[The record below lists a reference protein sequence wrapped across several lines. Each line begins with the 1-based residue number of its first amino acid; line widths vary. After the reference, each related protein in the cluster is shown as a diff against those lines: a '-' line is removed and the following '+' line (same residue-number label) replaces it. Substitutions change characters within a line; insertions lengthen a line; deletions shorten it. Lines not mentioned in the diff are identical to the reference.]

1 MKKTGILI
9 LLFTAALALVGCG
22 GDRNG
27 AFGDKIVE
35 WYELSEDAKYE
46 NGAVEVNFWHR
57 SGEANQQIIQKWIGE
72 FNELYP
78 NITVIET
85 KVGNNYDELSDAIA
99 LAIPAGDQPD
109 IAESYPDH
117 VARYGKA
124 ALALNNFV
132 TNPNIGY
139 SQTEIDDFLTGLW
152 EEGTSYDGQGTMMSL
167 PFTKSSE
174 ALFYNEGYFNKHG
187 YEVPKTWDEVF
198 ALAETIKEKEPDSY
212 PFGYDST
219 DNLFITGS
227 EQWDAP
233 YTGYNKKTGRGEVL
247 FNNDKSKDMIS
258 YFKDKVDRGLMLTRS
273 LNGNAYTSDIMK
285 TNEKLYMFV
294 GSTGGA
300 RYSIE
305 GAKDEVFKAGY
316 RVGVAP
322 VPVKSLDNRKQIQQ
336 GPNINLFNSKDEQK
350 MIASWLFAKF
360 MLEAERTAEFAL
372 QSGYAPVRHSA
383 YETDVWKNWE
393 ANIEE
398 NPINATKAGQ
408 KVIRDAILMF
418 KENEEVFFTSA
429 VFNLSSKTRTEAGA
443 LTNKIMAY
451 NAKNAEGVVDL
462 KALRAYIDREYKS
475 SYDFIIT

>member
-1 MKKTGILI
+1 MK
-9 LLFTAALALVGCG
+9 LLQKLKDLHT
-22 GDRNG
+22 RE
-27 AFGDKIVE
+27 I
-35 WYELSEDAKYE
+35 
-46 NGAVEVNFWHR
+46 EVNF
-57 SGEANQQIIQKWIGE
+57 Q
-72 FNELYP
+72 
-78 NITVIET
+78 
-85 KVGNNYDELSDAIA
+85 
-99 LAIPAGDQPD
+99 
-109 IAESYPDH
+109 
-117 VARYGKA
+117 
-124 ALALNNFV
+124 
-132 TNPNIGY
+132 
-139 SQTEIDDFLTGLW
+139 
-152 EEGTSYDGQGTMMSL
+152 
-167 PFTKSSE
+167 
-174 ALFYNEGYFNKHG
+174 
-187 YEVPKTWDEVF
+187 
-198 ALAETIKEKEPDSY
+198 KEK
-212 PFGYDST
+212 
-219 DNLFITGS
+219 
-227 EQWDAP
+227 
-233 YTGYNKKTGRGEVL
+233 
-247 FNNDKSKDMIS
+247 MIS

-322 VPVKSLDNRKQIQQ
+322 VPAKSLDNRKQIQQ

-398 NPINATKAGQ
+398 NPTNATKAGQ